1 MNEEQSFINL
11 LNLERVDLIHFFEEL
26 GEKSFRAGQLL
37 KWIYQQEVTD
47 FETMTNFSKKLR
59 QQLKALTYI
68 GLPDIQAHQCSK
80 DGTRKW
86 LLKVDNENSIETV
99 LIPEMNRHTLCVSSQ
114 VGCALN
120 CSFCATAQ
128 QGFNRNLTTSEIIA
142 QVYLVERLLKSE
154 HYQSVESN
162 NRIISNVVIMGMG
175 EPLTNID
182 NVIKAI
188 KIMMDD
194 FAYGLSWRRIIVST
208 AGIVPAIARLKAE
221 CPVNLSVSLHATTD
235 DLRNTLVP
243 INKKYPINQLLDAC
257 RQYAGNDSQR
267 KVTFEYVMLKG
278 VNDSLAQAQ
287 DLVKLLRN
295 IPCKINLIPF
305 NPFPQ
310 TSYQCSSMETIDR
323 FRDILLQANL
333 VTVTRKTR
341 GSDIDAACGQ
351 LSGKVKNRTQR
362 KNSFFDQSII
372 V

>member
-1 MNEEQSFINL
+1 MKPINL
-11 LNLERVDLIHFFEEL
+11 FDLDRTDLIAFFEQL

-37 KWIYQQEVTD
+37 KWIYQHDVTD
-47 FETMTNFSKKLR
+47 FDAMTNFSKKLR
-59 QQLKALTYI
+59 QQLKEITCLS
-68 GLPDIQAHQCSK
+68 LPEIQAHQYSK

-86 LLKVDNENSIETV
+86 LLKLDNENSIETV
-99 LIPEMNRHTLCVSSQ
+99 LIPEANRHTLCVSSQ

-120 CSFCATAQ
+120 CSFCATAR
-128 QGFNRNLTTSEIIA
+128 QGFNRNLSTHEIIA
-142 QVYLVERLLKSE
+142 QVYLIEKILKSE
-154 HYQSVESN
+154 QYQTVESN

-175 EPLTNID
+175 EPLANTD

-208 AGIVPAIARLKAE
+208 AGIVPAINHLKAE
-221 CPVNLSVSLHATTD
+221 CHVNLSISLHATTD
-235 DLRNTLVP
+235 ILRDKLVP
-243 INKKYPINQLLDAC
+243 INKKYPINQLLKAC
-257 RQYAGNDSQR
+257 KNYVNNDNQR
-267 KVTFEYVMLKG
+267 KVTFEYVMLKN
-278 VNDSLAQAQ
+278 VNDSLAQARA
-287 DLVKLLRN
+287 LVKLLRE

-310 TSYQCSSMETIDR
+310 SQYQCSSIETIDR
-323 FRDILLQANL
+323 FRDILLQAGL

-351 LSGKVKNRTQR
+351 LAGKVNDRTKR
-362 KNSFFDQSII
+362 EIYFLNQSTT

>member
-1 MNEEQSFINL
+1 MNSEHTLINL
-11 LNLERVDLIHFFEEL
+11 LDLERADLIHFFEEL
-26 GEKSFRAGQLL
+26 GEKPFRAGQLL
-37 KWIYQQEVTD
+37 KWIYQQEMTD
-47 FETMTNFSKKLR
+47 FEGMTNFSKKLR
-59 QQLKALTYI
+59 QQLKELIYI
-68 GLPDIQAHQCSK
+68 KLPEIQAHHCSK

-86 LLKVDNENSIETV
+86 LLKLDSENSIETV

-114 VGCALN
+114 VGCALD

-154 HYQSVESN
+154 QYQSIESN

-175 EPLTNID
+175 EPLTNVD

-188 KIMMDD
+188 KIMRDD
-194 FAYGLSWRRIIVST
+194 FAYGLSWRRIIIST

-235 DLRNTLVP
+235 ALRNTLVP

-257 RQYAGNDSQR
+257 KNYVGDDLQR

-278 VNDSLAQAQ
+278 INDSLAQAHE
-287 DLVKLLRN
+287 LVKLLRN

-310 TSYQCSSMETIDR
+310 THYQCSSIETINR
-323 FRDILLQANL
+323 FRDILLHANL

-341 GSDIDAACGQ
+341 GGDIDAACGQ
-351 LSGKVKNRTQR
+351 LAGKVKSRTQR
-362 KNSFFDQSII
+362 KISFFNQSVIT
-372 V
+372 